1 MYTTLELTELQRK
14 DYKIVMTE
22 IEFFMTLKKNEVY
35 KQFLFDNWKQEEDEL
50 FNHFVTDLK
59 KLDKT
64 CEFGDTVDSMT

>member
-1 MYTTLELTELQRK
+1 
-14 DYKIVMTE
+14 
-22 IEFFMTLKKNEVY
+22 MTLKKNEVY

-50 FNHFVTDLK
+50 FKHFVTDLK